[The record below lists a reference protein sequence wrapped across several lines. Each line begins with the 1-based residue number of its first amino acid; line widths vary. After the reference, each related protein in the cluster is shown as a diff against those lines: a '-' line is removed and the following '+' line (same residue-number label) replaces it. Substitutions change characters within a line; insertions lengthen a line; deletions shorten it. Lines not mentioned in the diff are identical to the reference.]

1 MDTPFITYAKKG
13 VLRMVPVGG
22 CGEFGMNSTGILY
35 NGKLYLIDCGVRFP
49 DPAKLGIEAIF
60 PDFAPLIEACGGVEA
75 YILTHG
81 HEDHLGALPY
91 IIDQWPAPIYG
102 TPWTCELFRTKIA
115 RRKGNIDKY
124 QLREVEPGD
133 EVKNSDISF
142 EYVHI
147 NHSIPMA
154 CSLLIKTPEVK
165 VFHSGDFK
173 LDPDPLTEKPFD
185 SARLHAIGNEGV
197 DVLLCDSTNAHREG
211 NCPGEKSVFKP
222 LLDEVSRAPGAVLL
236 TTFSS
241 NLWRLQSVIEV
252 CKTTGRRLFI
262 MGAGMEQ
269 TIAFGKSFGLIDIPE
284 SMMLTETSVNN
295 CPREKL
301 MIMLTGCQA
310 EWRSALARIAKNEG
324 KKYKLSATD
333 TVIFSSRIIPGNEK
347 PIIDMIDQ
355 ILQSGAKVITAREN
369 PGIHVSGHGYRGDIT
384 RLINLVRPNTFL
396 PIHGNFQQQSANADT
411 GLTANLRPS
420 QCQVITAGDVVDI
433 DQKGVHWL
441 KRVDFDMKF
450 VDSESYIPLKRETM
464 RDRHKIGEL
473 GCAILT
479 GTFHRKENKWSSEPE
494 IDLVGIELPRHIEL
508 AKWYKEQSNYI
519 IKVVA
524 ELTKNNNNGTEALN
538 EEVRIS
544 FRRNVSSL
552 INKKPVV
559 LNKIRIV

>member
-1 MDTPFITYAKKG
+1 
-13 VLRMVPVGG
+13 
-22 CGEFGMNSTGILY
+22 
-35 NGKLYLIDCGVRFP
+35 
-49 DPAKLGIEAIF
+49 
-60 PDFAPLIEACGGVEA
+60 
-75 YILTHG
+75 
-81 HEDHLGALPY
+81 
-91 IIDQWPAPIYG
+91 
-102 TPWTCELFRTKIA
+102 
-115 RRKGNIDKY
+115 
-124 QLREVEPGD
+124 
-133 EVKNSDISF
+133 
-142 EYVHI
+142 
-147 NHSIPMA
+147 
-154 CSLLIKTPEVK
+154 
-165 VFHSGDFK
+165 
-173 LDPDPLTEKPFD
+173 
-185 SARLHAIGNEGV
+185 
-197 DVLLCDSTNAHREG
+197 
-211 NCPGEKSVFKP
+211 
-222 LLDEVSRAPGAVLL
+222 
-236 TTFSS
+236 
-241 NLWRLQSVIEV
+241 
-252 CKTTGRRLFI
+252 

-269 TIAFGKSFGLIDIPE
+269 TIAFGKGFGLIDIPE

-295 CPREKL
+295 CPRDKL

-324 KKYKLSATD
+324 KKYKLSSTD

-355 ILQSGAKVITAREN
+355 ILQSGAKVVTAREN

-384 RLINLVRPNTFL
+384 RLINLVRPKTFM
-396 PIHGNFQQQSANADT
+396 PIHGNFQQQSANAST
-411 GLTANLRPS
+411 GLTANLRPT

-479 GTFHRKENKWSSEPE
+479 GTFHRKENRWSSEPE
-494 IDLVGIELPRHIEL
+494 IDLIGVELPRHVDL
-508 AKWYKEQSNYI
+508 AKWNKEQTNYL

-524 ELTKNNNNGTEALN
+524 ELAKNNNNGSEALA